1 MGQIGGAF
9 MQPRSMVSMV
19 GTMPQ
24 LGPLPGVQM
33 RIGPSSMQQ
42 QFQPAYAPQGQN
54 LWMPQA
60 GVGQQQQQQ
69 QTQRLQQ
76 SMGGPEINEVSDG
89 AGAGAGSYAQ
99 IHTPQGGG
107 KRRGKP
113 PNGGRRMKGSPNGG
127 NKGSPQQRVI
137 RPRQQRQRGGLKPVR
152 GQTNQRW

>member
-1 MGQIGGAF
+1 
-9 MQPRSMVSMV
+9 MV

-33 RIGPSSMQQ
+33 RLGPSSMMQP
-42 QFQPAYAPQGQN
+42 QFQPSYPPQGGN
-54 LWMPQA
+54 LWVPQA
-60 GVGQQQQQQ
+60 GGGQQQQIQQ
-69 QTQRLQQ
+69 MQPMQQ
-76 SMGGPEINEVSDG
+76 SMGPGMGGPEINELSDG
-89 AGAGAGSYAQ
+89 AGAAGSYAQ

-127 NKGSPQQRVI
+127 GNKGSPQQRVI

-152 GQTNQRW
+152 GQNGKRW